1 VSDTMTCGML
11 RPLVIGN
18 GENANGND
26 VFSRFKK
33 YLAFQFNRT
42 GFQHNDLVDLGNGA
56 FFANV

>member
-1 VSDTMTCGML
+1 MMCGMKNNVL
-11 RPLVIGN
+11 RPMVIGN

-26 VFSRFKK
+26 AFSRFKK
-33 YLAFQFNRT
+33 YLAFQCNRT